1 MSDGNDDDLNKKFML
16 DGQEVTLADL
26 TGVSLDD
33 VKELRGE
40 SFPKGVFIW
49 EVDGEKPPHLAV
61 IGEGDKAKGAAIFR
75 AKCLEVIT
83 MDDKEFTGD
92 VNSLVGKVHQETFF
106 LTTVESLGYLKAFM
120 KDIGAP
126 YNPNVKDL
134 LAGSAGTRF
143 QAPIGKRKDK
153 DDADKIYTNL
163 VRNKMKPLAGGATS
177 EVAGKVG

>member
-1 MSDGNDDDLNKKFML
+1 MSDDNDDLNKKFML
-16 DGQEVTLADL
+16 DGEAVTLADL

-40 SFPKGVFIW
+40 SFPKGNFIW

-61 IGEGDKAKGAAIFR
+61 IGEGDKAKGAAVFR

-83 MDDKEFTGD
+83 VDDKDFTGD
-92 VNSLVGKVHQETFF
+92 VNGLVGKVHQETFF

-126 YNPNVKDL
+126 YNPNVKAL
-134 LAGSAGTRF
+134 LEGSVGTRF
-143 QAPIGKRKDK
+143 QAPIGKRKDRN
-153 DDADKIYTNL
+153 DEDKIYTNL
-163 VRNKMKPLAGGATS
+163 IRNKLKPLGGA
-177 EVAGKVG
+177 VASDVAAKVA